1 MEVGDVLKSVEDE
14 YCEDFYKYYLHDF
27 VRLAHNSQHKKQEQ
41 EQEEYNVSIVGHCS
55 FYDNWGYPER
65 NPHKTVQLL
74 SGGGGGGTSITCT
87 PP

>member
-41 EQEEYNVSIVGHCS
+41 EQEEYNVRVVGHCS
-55 FYDNWGYPER
+55 LYR
-65 NPHKTVQLL
+65 T
-74 SGGGGGGTSITCT
+74 
-87 PP
+87 

>member
-1 MEVGDVLKSVEDE
+1 MSGNNRQVLHRQLCEAIYHMEVGDVLKSVEDE

-55 FYDNWGYPER
+55 FYDNWG
-65 NPHKTVQLL
+65 
-74 SGGGGGGTSITCT
+74 
-87 PP
+87 